1 MRRVPRRSAKAAER
15 SSQLGAKLVK
25 ETARVIVSSD
35 LDILTAR
42 QEGRAL
48 AQSLGLSNST
58 LTAIATVI
66 SELTRNIL
74 LYAKR
79 GELIV
84 GVVENN
90 GRQGISVVARD
101 DGPGIPDIQRAMQ
114 LGYSTSGSLG
124 LGLPGV
130 RRLMD
135 DFEIVSEVGKGTTIT
150 VRKWRN

>member
-1 MRRVPRRSAKAAER
+1 MEESRVAVASD
-15 SSQLGAKLVK
+15 QD
-25 ETARVIVSSD
+25 IVS
-35 LDILTAR
+35 AR
-42 QEGRAL
+42 MRGRMMAL
-48 AQSLGLSNST
+48 QIGFRPTDAT
-58 LTAIATVI
+58 LIATAI
-66 SELTRNIL
+66 SELARNIL

-84 GVVENN
+84 GVVESN
-90 GRQGISVVARD
+90 GRQGIAVVARD

>member
-1 MRRVPRRSAKAAER
+1 MRRVPRRSAKAVER

-25 ETARVIVSSD
+25 ETARVTVRSD

>member
-1 MRRVPRRSAKAAER
+1 MRRVPRRSARAVER

-25 ETARVIVSSD
+25 ETARVIVRSD

>member
-1 MRRVPRRSAKAAER
+1 
-15 SSQLGAKLVK
+15 VK
-25 ETARVIVSSD
+25 ETARVTVRSD

-84 GVVENN
+84 GVVESN
-90 GRQGISVVARD
+90 GRQGIAVMARD